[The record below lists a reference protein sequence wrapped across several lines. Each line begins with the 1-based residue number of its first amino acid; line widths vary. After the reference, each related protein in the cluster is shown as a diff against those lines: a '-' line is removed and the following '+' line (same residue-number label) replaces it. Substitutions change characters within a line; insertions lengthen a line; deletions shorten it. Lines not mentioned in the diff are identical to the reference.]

1 MEINITLPASPRTA
15 VGKGA
20 ARRLRSQGLI
30 PAVFYGRKIET
41 KALSVN
47 SKALATIMSSETGS
61 HTLIRLVI
69 GDEGSTEAR
78 TVILKDFQIHP
89 VKRNLIHADFY
100 EVTLDRP
107 IETEVSIVLVGK
119 PIGIEKGGLLQQVR
133 REVLVGALPQ
143 NVPNQIEVDISHLDI
158 GHSVHVDEIKPPS
171 GVEIISDVN
180 LTIATV
186 VAPKGIKI
194 AEEEEIEGEKTEIGT
209 EGESE

>member
-1 MEINITLPASPRTA
+1 MEVNITLPANPRTA

-30 PAVFYGRKIET
+30 PAVFYGRKLET

-47 SKALATIMSSETGS
+47 SKALAAIMSSETGS

-69 GDEGSTEAR
+69 GDEGSTEEK
-78 TVILKDFQIHP
+78 TVILKDYQIHP
-89 VKRNLIHADFY
+89 LKRNLIHADFY
-100 EVTLDRP
+100 EVNLDRP
-107 IETEVSIVLVGK
+107 IETEVSVVLVGK

-133 REVLVGALPQ
+133 REVLVAALPQ
-143 NVPNQIEVDISHLDI
+143 NVPNQIEVDIGHLDI
-158 GHSVHVDEIKPPS
+158 GHSLHVDEVRPPS
-171 GVEIISDVN
+171 GVEILSDVN

-194 AEEEEIEGEKTEIGT
+194 AEGEELEGEETGAGA
-209 EGESE
+209 EGETE